1 MNFINRIKANH
12 KYKLEVIIMFL
23 QVLCVILGYDLWFY
37 ASHIIL
43 HKLLYSIHYIHHQ
56 IANPVYTGHWFEG
69 PFQGLGVFFP
79 YLFMKF
85 DLLAFV
91 AAIVLI
97 NIRGMMRHDARSN
110 WLIGNHHLLHH
121 KYPQYNYGEYWI
133 DWLCG
138 TRYVKDEEYEYG
150 FMYT

>member
-1 MNFINRIKANH
+1 MDLKKHIKTNH

-23 QVLCVILGYDLWFY
+23 QVAYVIFGYDLWFY

-43 HKLLYSIHYIHHQ
+43 HKCMYSIHTLHHQ
-56 IANPVYTGHWFEG
+56 IVNPVYTDAYVGHWFEG
-69 PFQGLGVFFP
+69 PFQGLGVFLP

-85 DLLAFV
+85 DLMAFV

-97 NIRGMMRHDARSN
+97 ILRGMMRHDARSN

-121 KYPQYNYGEYWI
+121 KHQQYNYGEYWI

-138 TRYVKDEEYEYG
+138 TRYVKDEE
-150 FMYT
+150 